1 VGKNV
6 VNFTLLELLS
16 RFYAEVAS
24 DYWSLLSIREN
35 EPNFSSKFALS
46 SVIPGNHEL
55 PKRTR
60 NKMTD
65 NQVQV
70 G

>member
-24 DYWSLLSIREN
+24 DYWSL
-35 EPNFSSKFALS
+35 
-46 SVIPGNHEL
+46 HEL

-60 NKMTD
+60 DKMTD

-70 G
+70 C